1 MTAITIAL
9 TVVVLILIALV
20 VSVGMVTYLRSKP
33 GLRRRGEDPSYCG
46 EKRRSSDKGCGCGN
60 HRKDEA
66 TDGGHDTMTTTER
79 NTQGK

>member
-46 EKRRSSDKGCGCGN
+46 EKRRSSDKGCGN
-60 HRKDEA
+60 HQKDEA
-66 TDGGHDTMTTTER
+66 TDGEHDTMTTTER